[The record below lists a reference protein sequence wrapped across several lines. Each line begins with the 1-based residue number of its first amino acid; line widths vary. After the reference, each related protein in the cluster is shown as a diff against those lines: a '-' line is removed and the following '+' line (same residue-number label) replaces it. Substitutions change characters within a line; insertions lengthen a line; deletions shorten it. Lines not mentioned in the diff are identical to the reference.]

1 MKIKYLILGLFTLLF
16 VSCETEIEPLIEDEK
31 MVKILA
37 DIHLSEVAAQT
48 LTMKQKDT
56 MITKYY
62 SQIMDIHEVSR
73 ADFDSTVV
81 FLKQNP
87 AKMAKIYE
95 KVMERIDTEKTNLN
109 Q

>member
-1 MKIKYLILGLFTLLF
+1 MKISYLILGLFALLL
-16 VSCETEIEPLIEDEK
+16 VSCEAEVKPLIEDEK

-37 DIHLSEVAAQT
+37 DIHLSEIAAQT

-56 MITKYY
+56 MIAKYY

-87 AKMAKIYE
+87 TKMAKIYE
-95 KVMERIDTEKTNLN
+95 KVMERIDTEKTNLK
-109 Q
+109 